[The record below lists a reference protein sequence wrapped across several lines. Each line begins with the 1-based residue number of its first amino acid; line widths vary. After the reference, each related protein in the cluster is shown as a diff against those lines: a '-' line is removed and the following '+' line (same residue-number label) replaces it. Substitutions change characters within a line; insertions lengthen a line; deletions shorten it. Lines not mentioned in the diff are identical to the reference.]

1 MVIVDEFGAGGAT
14 LWAELH
20 RDDDPADVSILVQE
34 ACRITDRLDWL
45 NSALASDGIFHLV
58 ERRDDVVEL
67 RVDSA
72 LQEARQQAGALQR
85 ILADIAK
92 RRTVE
97 PEEHE
102 DDPLDAL

>member
-1 MVIVDEFGAGGAT
+1 MLIVDSFGPGGTT

-20 RDDDPADVSILVQE
+20 RDDDPADVAVLVQE
-34 ACRITDRLDWL
+34 ACRVADRLDWL
-45 NSALASDGIFHLV
+45 NAAIASDGVFHLV

-67 RVDSA
+67 RVDNA

-85 ILADIAK
+85 LLADIAK

-97 PEEHE
+97 AEEPE
-102 DDPLDAL
+102 DDPLDDL